1 MGLFSGSLLH
11 GFELSLVSLFPR
23 RISSIQINSPLKY
36 TRYSTYYYDYLN
48 TTSLGSC
55 TGLLR
60 DQRIL
65 ALSFVY
71 ALFQCYEGPY
81 VKGPL
86 NKESIFFYA
95 LTDHNLDF
103 GRPFLATQFSRLR
116 ISERQQN
123 VTIQHPC
130 PLILML
136 GILLIEMH
144 EGRLLDTFRKQS
156 DAPKTANRELFIA
169 RREIETLNCTETY
182 RNAAKA
188 CLEVPWVSAGEK
200 VDL

>member
-1 MGLFSGSLLH
+1 M
-11 GFELSLVSLFPR
+11 
-23 RISSIQINSPLKY
+23 
-36 TRYSTYYYDYLN
+36 
-48 TTSLGSC
+48 
-55 TGLLR
+55 
-60 DQRIL
+60 
-65 ALSFVY
+65 
-71 ALFQCYEGPY
+71 
-81 VKGPL
+81 

-130 PLILML
+130 PLILTL
-136 GILLIEMH
+136 GILLVDMH

-200 VDL
+200 VDLWDQNTIWGFYEHVIHRLERGLALVVEDTLSLNFVGL